1 MAYDTLEIPRPLA
14 AGQFIKFVKFI
25 NGKHMI
31 RRDVF
36 GIIVK
41 TFALYC
47 IVQFIRSTPAVIG
60 AIVID
65 QPDFTTNKPLYI
77 FLMSLYPIAFMILA
91 FIFIRNSESIVNFFY
106 AKTDAGVDSK
116 VELKSEKPSYENL
129 SFWIILI
136 GIYYFISATASV
148 LSGLPSLPT
157 KVKEGWFFTHDPFL
171 PQALILIMSIFCIL
185 KSDKIV
191 EIIDKIKNRRT

>member
-1 MAYDTLEIPRPLA
+1 M
-14 AGQFIKFVKFI
+14 KK
-25 NGKHMI
+25 
-31 RRDVF
+31 RDVF

-41 TFALYC
+41 AFALYC

-65 QPDFTTNKPLYI
+65 QPEFITNRPLYI
-77 FLMSLYPIAFMILA
+77 LLMSLYPIAFIALA
-91 FIFIRNSESIVNFFY
+91 FIFIRYSELIVSFFFKEPDTR
-106 AKTDAGVDSK
+106 ADSNA
-116 VELKSEKPSYENL
+116 EQNSEKPLYENL

-171 PQALILIMSIFCIL
+171 PQALILIMSILCIL

-191 EIIDKIKNRRT
+191 EMIDKIKNRRT